1 MKRFALALTC
11 VLAGAAPAVSR
22 ASLTLQVG
30 PERGADAVDAVVAP
44 GSGEHFFDLVFHES
58 GPPDN
63 EQLIAYDLLVEA
75 TRPGISLVRVEQ
87 PDNWVLTPSDAAE
100 LVQNEVEPDH
110 ILAFAGY
117 KFTYAGP
124 LADIN
129 TGEKAARI
137 YYTVDPG
144 AAPGLYRITLNPGYT
159 IFGFGDPNC
168 EHCHGPVFIDDPG
181 LIRVTPEPAGL
192 ALIGAVAVLVLQRRR
207 NT

>member
-11 VLAGAAPAVSR
+11 LLAGVAPAVSL

-30 PERGADAVDAVVAP
+30 PALGPDAVDAVVAP

-58 GPPDN
+58 GPPDF
-63 EQLIAYDLLVEA
+63 EHLIAYDLLVDA
-75 TRPGISLVRVEQ
+75 TRPGISLLRVEQ

-100 LVQNEVEPDH
+100 LVQFEVEPDH
-110 ILAFAGY
+110 ILASAGY
-117 KFTYAGP
+117 KFTYSGP

-137 YYTVDPG
+137 YYNVDPG
-144 AAPGLYRITLNPGYT
+144 AAPGLYRITLNPTNT
-159 IFGFGDPNC
+159 IFGFNDPNC

-181 LIRVTPEPAGL
+181 VIRVTPEPAGL
-192 ALIGAVAVLVLQRRR
+192 ALPLAAGVMALRRQRH
-207 NT
+207 